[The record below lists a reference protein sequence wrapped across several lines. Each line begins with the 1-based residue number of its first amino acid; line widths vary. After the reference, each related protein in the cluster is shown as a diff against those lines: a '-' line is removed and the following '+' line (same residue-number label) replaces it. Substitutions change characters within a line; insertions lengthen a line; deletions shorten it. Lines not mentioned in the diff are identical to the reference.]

1 MGADKLVTR
10 TRMALLAATA
20 AGLSTARAELAQHL
34 SLQQRIRSGRDVF
47 VHNCSGCHGMDADG
61 NGVAAPLL
69 SPRPRNLV
77 AGSFKFRTT
86 PSGSMPS
93 LEDLVRTIDQGV
105 LGTSMPSFRLMPEAE
120 KYALA
125 EYIRSLRPDWNDL
138 VGRAASIPDAPS
150 EIFGKK
156 ETLLASA
163 QRGYKNFM
171 EACQTCHG
179 DRGLGDGAGAEG
191 LTDGENQPIRPA
203 NLTKAFFKSG
213 RRTKDIFKILTTGL
227 DGTPMP
233 SFADVFTEAQRWDIV
248 AYVMVRRGQGAGIYP
263 ADLDLQFGASQPK
276 AR

>member
-1 MGADKLVTR
+1 MEVDRLAKR
-10 TRMALLAATA
+10 TGVSLLFLTA
-20 AGLSTARAELAQHL
+20 ASASHAEFAQRLSQ
-34 SLQQRIRSGRDVF
+34 QQRLRAGREIF
-47 VHNCSGCHGMDADG
+47 VRNCTGCHGMDADG
-61 NGVAAPLL
+61 NGAAAPML

-77 AGSFKFRTT
+77 SGSFKFRTT
-86 PSGSMPS
+86 PSGSMPT

-105 LGTSMPSFRLMPEAE
+105 PGSSMPSFRLLPEAE

-138 VGRAASIPDAPS
+138 VGRAYSIPDSPV

-163 QRGYKNFM
+163 QRGYKHFM

-179 DRGLGDGAGAEG
+179 DRGLGNGPGAEG
-191 LTDGENQPIRPA
+191 LTDGEGQPIRPA
-203 NLTKAFFKSG
+203 NLTSPFFKSG
-213 RRTKDIFKILTTGL
+213 RRAKDVFKILTTGL
-227 DGTPMP
+227 DGSPMP

-263 ADLDLQFGASQPK
+263 ADLDLKLSPNATK
-276 AR
+276 AP